1 MVGQHTIVVS
11 VEVRLFRSKPSFL
24 AQFASDFQPIQ
35 WNYVKKPDF
44 FLAPRFSVELPHGL
58 CVIAQEPGFYD
69 FAGEIEKNASLDS
82 TANIEF
88 FKKNRILIVVFELRI
103 IDFLLR

>member
-1 MVGQHTIVVS
+1 VVS

-44 FLAPRFSVELPHGL
+44 FLAPRFSVELPGLGLSRVMLYFFQSWNFIRYSAKNQAFLIKNQARGKHG
-58 CVIAQEPGFYD
+58 
-69 FAGEIEKNASLDS
+69 KT
-82 TANIEF
+82 TARTGV
-88 FKKNRILIVVFELRI
+88 K
-103 IDFLLR
+103 